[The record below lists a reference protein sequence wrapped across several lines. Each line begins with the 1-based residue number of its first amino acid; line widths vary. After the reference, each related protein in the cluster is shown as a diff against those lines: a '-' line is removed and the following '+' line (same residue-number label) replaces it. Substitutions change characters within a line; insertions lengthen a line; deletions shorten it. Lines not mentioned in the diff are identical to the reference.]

1 MSTDPQ
7 SGQKSVP
14 PENSAR
20 PDQDHESA
28 GLLRSGAIVSFMT
41 LLSRILGFVRDQVLA
56 IFFGAGALTDVFLVA
71 WKIPNFLR
79 KLFAE
84 GAFAQGFI
92 PVFTEYKEKQT
103 RAELLLSLIHI

>member
-1 MSTDPQ
+1 
-7 SGQKSVP
+7 
-14 PENSAR
+14 
-20 PDQDHESA
+20 
-28 GLLRSGAIVSFMT
+28 MT
-41 LLSRILGFVRDQVLA
+41 LLSRVLGFVRDQVLA

-92 PVFTEYKEKQT
+92 PVF
-103 RAELLLSLIHI
+103 LSLIHI